1 MVSSPALKAL
11 ALYALAQCA
20 HASSILF
27 QSGTIIGWSEKAK
40 SLEVTR
46 RASLLI
52 TDDRIT
58 AIYAE
63 GEDPGAPKD
72 AEIID
77 ATGKIITPGFVDGHR
92 HNWQVAW
99 RTADSK
105 LTLYDYFHRLFSLR
119 VTAVF
124 EPEDIYSSHLL
135 GFYEGLNVGVT
146 TMLDHAHHSWTKE
159 HGEAGLRASL
169 DSGARVVHAYNLG
182 SIGYGIT
189 LEEQAAHLK
198 ELRKSYRD
206 VLDRSTVSLGIASDV
221 FAFEDEKALEPVLDL
236 IREADISCLTTHF
249 VGGPYGVDNTPEILH
264 QLGILNTSVPVVFGH
279 ANFLD
284 QRSYELLKAT
294 DRHACITIES
304 EMSVGQTNPTAHQWL
319 DQAAL
324 GIDSFFVFSGDLLTQ
339 AQFLLSYLRHLFFTA
354 IVSHWEVPFNSPV
367 NASEAFLLATRSGGP
382 PVAGHWGHH
391 AGGKDRC
398 PGLGYCD
405 LRISRMVL
413 STASSRSAGKLLANN
428 LDEVKAK
435 FLKTA
440 LRVHTDT
447 PPMVAGEGETFF
459 SGAKVA
465 VLPQVD
471 VIRGDGDGKDYV
483 ERVRGSNKS
492 RGQATSH
499 GELRFQP
506 GVRHALKLRA
516 LLWERRRVAVS
527 NIPCRSFSAQALYL
541 RADYDQLGGNF
552 ASGTPATQWTFLFL
566 TALTIAARLYLRI
579 EIQNRRLR
587 GSDLF
592 MCAAW
597 ITGLVSAAIDVK
609 WIMIDL
615 LDPDVDMSM
624 KGFVGTPEQVSL
636 ILKLSWISNIPYHVT
651 FYLAKAALLAVYLQ
665 VFPEFMVK
673 RRMFLWVTIIYVA
686 LSLAATILEVFLVC
700 LPLSSNWDPSPNNMC
715 AANSVALVFQIAWGL
730 HLFGD
735 LLIFILPW
743 LIVGDLNLQGTIKK
757 AVYCTFLLGVV
768 NIAICVTRFALVQ
781 APGRAA
787 TISFAQV
794 AFWNSLDLYVALF
807 IACLPSLRSY
817 FRVHRSFS
825 TEGSANVRNSRPTNS
840 WKFDTG
846 SSDTTQ
852 VDDMG
857 EVESGKRQHSIVV
870 DKTFSSVDLDAKQAE
885 EASVHDDMKSV
896 WI

>member
-249 VGGPYGVDNTPEILH
+249 VGGPYGEILH

-398 PGLGYCD
+398 P
-405 LRISRMVL
+405 
-413 STASSRSAGKLLANN
+413 
-428 LDEVKAK
+428 
-435 FLKTA
+435 
-440 LRVHTDT
+440 
-447 PPMVAGEGETFF
+447 
-459 SGAKVA
+459 
-465 VLPQVD
+465 
-471 VIRGDGDGKDYV
+471 
-483 ERVRGSNKS
+483 
-492 RGQATSH
+492 
-499 GELRFQP
+499 
-506 GVRHALKLRA
+506 
-516 LLWERRRVAVS
+516 VAVS